1 MMKVLEKTPFI
12 IPQVYQ
18 KLPEQLQLEWTLHR
32 ITVSKKD
39 WAEFVIFLQI
49 QKEVSIILQNM
60 ALSLGASD
68 NSKASGKGGLTCHI
82 CSKTGHFAKECP
94 DKRKPPK
101 AGSNTAT
108 MSRYVCCYLQISEGW
123 QADTYNKI
131 LQLSE
136 LQGSHQCHR
145 REWRHQVC
153 KRVCHIYCY
162 RSWQELRQMST
173 EEEEPKLLMWST
185 GMQRSTLEIFP
196 WMAIHILWCYEYRGE
211 HGIPSRIL
219 NFFLKYV
226 QERSSWRT

>member
-1 MMKVLEKTPFI
+1 MLIPGYGEQIQEPRLGEATKLPQGDQGSHQEQNLIKRVEALKMMKVLEKTPFI

-49 QKEVSIILQNM
+49 QIGVSIILQNM

-108 MSRYVCCYLQISEGW
+108 MSRYVCCYLQISEG
-123 QADTYNKI
+123 
-131 LQLSE
+131 
-136 LQGSHQCHR
+136 
-145 REWRHQVC
+145 
-153 KRVCHIYCY
+153 
-162 RSWQELRQMST
+162 
-173 EEEEPKLLMWST
+173 
-185 GMQRSTLEIFP
+185 
-196 WMAIHILWCYEYRGE
+196 
-211 HGIPSRIL
+211 
-219 NFFLKYV
+219 
-226 QERSSWRT
+226 